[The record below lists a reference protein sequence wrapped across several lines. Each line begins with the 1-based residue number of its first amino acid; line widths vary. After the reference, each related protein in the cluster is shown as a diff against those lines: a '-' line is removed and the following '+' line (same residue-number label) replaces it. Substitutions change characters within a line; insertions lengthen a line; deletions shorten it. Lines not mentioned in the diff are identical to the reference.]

1 MSIDTDDIP
10 GNGRSGH
17 VPWLRSWASIRLH
30 GFTTLAHVAP
40 PGSFGRA
47 FVESRRSRS
56 RRFFPFALSCEAG
69 ELDLGYLS
77 VAKSPNHEQGTLY
90 SDVREGPFLLDF
102 VDRLDRQ
109 TGSGSGELEWERRL
123 RLVIRLTSDR
133 TTMQGVYI
141 S

>member
-1 MSIDTDDIP
+1 MSP
-10 GNGRSGH
+10 LL
-17 VPWLRSWASIRLH
+17 P
-30 GFTTLAHVAP
+30 F
-40 PGSFGRA
+40 RA
-47 FVESRRSRS
+47 FLRGWGARPRISLSR
-56 RRFFPFALSCEAG
+56 
-69 ELDLGYLS
+69 
-77 VAKSPNHEQGTLY
+77 KSPNHEQGILY
-90 SDVREGPFLLDF
+90 SDVGEGPFLLDF